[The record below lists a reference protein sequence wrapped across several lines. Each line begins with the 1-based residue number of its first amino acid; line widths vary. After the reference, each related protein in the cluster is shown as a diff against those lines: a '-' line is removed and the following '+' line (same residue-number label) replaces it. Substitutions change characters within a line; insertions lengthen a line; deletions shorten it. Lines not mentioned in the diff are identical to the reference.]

1 MDPLKAQTA
10 SAKVAADNAR
20 RKRPKMSRIGR
31 AAARKRLPGRI
42 ATGVPKTMPSAT
54 RPANGD
60 MGLGNPNDVG
70 AVIIPQ

>member
-1 MDPLKAQTA
+1 MDPLRAQIQ
-10 SAKVAADNAR
+10 SLSMAAENAR
-20 RKRPKMSRIGR
+20 RKRPRMTRTARSM
-31 AAARKRLPGRI
+31 ARKRLPGRI